1 MSFNFK
7 IMKKTILFALITL
20 IVNSVLFAQ
29 VPPQKMVYQMVVRN
43 ANNELVSNQQVGVR
57 LSIIKSSPNGNPV
70 FVETHSAT
78 TNANALL
85 TVQVGTGTPTPGS
98 DLANIDWGGDD
109 YYIQCD
115 IDPLGGNNYTITGNQ
130 QVVTVPYAFYAGT
143 ADYNNLENRPP
154 DGSNTGDILYWNSGD
169 SSWHILPIG
178 QQGQIL
184 TVHNGGLTWIN
195 NSNMLNNIPPTI
207 VTDTIMDITGYTMT
221 VKCSIVNSG
230 STGIIA
236 SGVCWSS
243 SNPSPSI
250 GNNYTTDGAS
260 VGSFLSHVSGLS
272 SSTVYYVCAYAT
284 NSVGTS
290 YGNVITITTPT
301 HCGTVTDIDGNTYN
315 TVYIG
320 RQCWLKENLRTTT
333 YADGIPITKA
343 TANLCQSS
351 NVSNDNHNSNPS
363 SCYYYPNNDSSNVY
377 ERGLL
382 YTWEAVLRGAGSSG
396 SNPSGILGVCPFGWH
411 VPSSRE
417 WCELENVLN
426 VGIDVNCSNTGWRG
440 TMAKIMAK
448 PKYWVSNSGNSFFP
462 GYWTTDSVDFNN
474 TGFSMIPAGYC
485 YYTSS
490 YANYYN
496 ACDNSGGYHPHA
508 WYPNVNLNYYA
519 YFWTSVSGEYRQFSY
534 AQTGSYY
541 GTGQATTTAMSVRC
555 LKDYN

>member
-1 MSFNFK
+1 
-7 IMKKTILFALITL
+7 MKKVLSFAAVIISFLT
-20 IVNSVLFAQ
+20 VLQAQ
-29 VPPQKMVYQMVVRN
+29 VPPQKMGYQTVVRN
-43 ANNELVSNQQVGVR
+43 SNNELVVNQLVGVKI
-57 LSIIKSSPNGNPV
+57 SILEDNINGGAV
-70 FVETHSAT
+70 FVETHSVM
-78 TNANALL
+78 TNANALATL
-85 TVQVGTGTPTPGS
+85 QIGTGTPQLVAT
-98 DLANIDWGGDD
+98 LADVDWEHHD
-109 YYIQCD
+109 YYIKAE
-115 IDPLGGNNYTITGNQ
+115 IDPAGGSNYSVLGTQ
-130 QVVTVPYAFYAGT
+130 QLITVPYAFYAGKSAYADT
-143 ADYNNLENRPP
+143 SDYNNLINRPV
-154 DGSNTGDILYWNSGD
+154 GNNTGDILYWDAGD
-169 SSWHILPIG
+169 NSWHVIPVGSAG
-178 QQGQIL
+178 QVL
-184 TVHNGGLTWIN
+184 TLNPNGIPQWYSTVFN
-195 NSNMLNNIPPTI
+195 QSAPPTI

-320 RQCWLKENLRTTT
+320 RQCWMKENLRTTT
-333 YADGIPITKA
+333 YADGINITKA
-343 TANLCQSS
+343 KNTCQGAD
-351 NVSNDNHNSNPS
+351 VSPNNDNTNPS

-382 YTWEAVLRGAGSSG
+382 YTWPAVMKGAGSSG

-440 TMAKIMAK
+440 TMAKVMSQ
-448 PKYWVSNSGNSFFP
+448 PKYWIENSGNS
-462 GYWTTDSVDFNN
+462 
-474 TGFSMIPAGYC
+474 
-485 YYTSS
+485 
-490 YANYYN
+490 
-496 ACDNSGGYHPHA
+496 
-508 WYPNVNLNYYA
+508 
-519 YFWTSVSGEYRQFSY
+519 
-534 AQTGSYY
+534 
-541 GTGQATTTAMSVRC
+541 
-555 LKDYN
+555 

>member
-1 MSFNFK
+1 
-7 IMKKTILFALITL
+7 MKKVLSFAAVIISFLT
-20 IVNSVLFAQ
+20 VLQAQ
-29 VPPQKMVYQMVVRN
+29 VPPQKMGYQTVVRN
-43 ANNELVSNQQVGVR
+43 SNNELVVNQLVGVKI
-57 LSIIKSSPNGNPV
+57 SILEDNINGGAV
-70 FVETHSAT
+70 FVETHSVM
-78 TNANALL
+78 TNANALATL
-85 TVQVGTGTPTPGS
+85 QIGTGTPQLVAT
-98 DLANIDWGGDD
+98 LADVDWEHHD
-109 YYIQCD
+109 YYIKAE
-115 IDPLGGNNYTITGNQ
+115 IDPAGGSNYSVLGTQ
-130 QVVTVPYAFYAGT
+130 QLITVPYAFYAGKSAYADT
-143 ADYNNLENRPP
+143 SDYNNLINRPV
-154 DGSNTGDILYWNSGD
+154 GNNTGDILYWDAGD
-169 SSWHILPIG
+169 NSWHVIPVGSAG
-178 QQGQIL
+178 QVL
-184 TVHNGGLTWIN
+184 TLNPNGIPQWYSTVFN
-195 NSNMLNNIPPTI
+195 QSAPPTI

-272 SSTVYYVCAYAT
+272 SSTTYYVCAYAT

-320 RQCWLKENLRTTT
+320 RQCWMKENLRTTT
-333 YADGIPITKA
+333 YADGIHITKA

-351 NVSNDNHNSNPS
+351 DVNANNHNTNPN
-363 SCYYYPNNDSSNVY
+363 SCYYYPNNDSANVY

-382 YTWEAVLRGAGSSG
+382 YTWNAVMKGAGSSG

-440 TMAKIMAK
+440 TMAKIMSQ
-448 PKYWVSNSGNSFFP
+448 PKYWTGNSGNSFFP
-462 GYWTTDSVDFNN
+462 GYWILDVVDFNN
-474 TGFSMIPAGYC
+474 TAFSMIPAGYC
-485 YYTSS
+485 YYTSYGNTYFNNCGNGS
-490 YANYYN
+490 YHTHYY
-496 ACDNSGGYHPHA
+496 
-508 WYPNVNLNYYA
+508 YPNVELNSSAYY
-519 YFWTSVSGEYRQFSY
+519 WTSVSGEYRKFSY
-534 AQTGSYY
+534 NQTGSYY